1 MLSTATLIDHAG
13 RAVTRDG
20 VLPDAVNEANG
31 LVFVSER
38 GTSTGLGAF
47 TQTLSIPARVDSG
60 GGVVVCDTQCRVR
73 RLDVTLTPDANALV
87 PLFAQV
93 YNGGSS
99 FYAPPDFVLPF
110 FPVNGLPYTKRL
122 DLEDTLFSL
131 GCYVRFQTVPYSGP
145 FFAFLNAGVFQVSAL
160 VGLV

>member
-20 VLPDAVNEANG
+20 VLPEAVNEANG

-47 TQTLSIPARVDSG
+47 TQTLSISARVDG
-60 GGVVVCDTQCRVR
+60 AGVVVCEAQCRVR
-73 RLDVTLTPDANALV
+73 RLDVTLTPDASALV

-93 YNGGSS
+93 YNGTAS

-110 FPVNGLPYTKRL
+110 FPVNGLAYTKRL
-122 DLEDTLFSL
+122 DLEDTLFPL
-131 GCYVRFQTVPYSGP
+131 GCFVRFQTVPYAGP
-145 FFAFLNAGVFQVSAL
+145 FFGFSNAGVFQVSAL